1 VLRPVRT
8 RPALVAALVLVL
20 VAVAGCTQVVPGRP
34 IAAGPDDVAVT
45 TPLAAGDLG
54 TAAVVAVEQ
63 IWQAEFPRS
72 FGQPWRDIGTVVP
85 VHTDDARAPEPPC
98 VRSLSDVEGQAFYCP
113 SADAIVWDADE
124 LLPQLSQRFGQ
135 AGIAVVLAHEIGHA
149 VQSRLGL
156 DQEQAKDP
164 ARYPTI
170 LLEAMADC
178 YAGMA
183 VARLSERSIPGLP
196 MGSVERDQA
205 MLALVGF
212 RDPLGVTPTDAMAHG
227 NAFDRVSAFQDGF
240 TEGAEFCSKM
250 SLTNREFTQRR
261 FGSAADEAR
270 GGDLPLPNLL
280 DAVQK
285 DAMGAFGTLVPGYVP
300 PVLSDRVACP
310 SAELTAQ
317 GPARYCPRDGTIS
330 IDRTDLAAKH
340 RQFGDFA
347 SATLLA
353 TRYAL
358 ATLDAAGKPTTGTP
372 ASDAALC
379 LAGAYTSRLID
390 NPGGFTLSPGDLDE
404 AVTVLLTDDWAARDS
419 AGAAPAGE
427 TGFDRVA
434 RFRTGLLTG
443 PEACLAAA

>member
-1 VLRPVRT
+1 MI
-8 RPALVAALVLVL
+8 AALALVL
-20 VAVAGCTQVVPGRP
+20 VAVGGCTRLVPGRP
-34 IAAGPDDVAVT
+34 IAADPDDVAVM
-45 TPLAAGDLG
+45 TPLRAGDLG

-63 IWQAEFPRS
+63 IWETEFPRS
-72 FGQPWRDIGTVVP
+72 FGQPWREIGTVVP
-85 VHTDDARAPEPPC
+85 VHTGDQRSPEPPC

-113 SADAIVWDADE
+113 AADAIAWDADG
-124 LLPQLSQRFGQ
+124 LLPQLSEQFGQ

-156 DQEQAKDP
+156 DDEQAEDP
-164 ARYPTI
+164 AKYPTI

-178 YAGMA
+178 YAGTA

-240 TEGAEFCSKM
+240 TEGARFCSQM
-250 SLTNREFTQRR
+250 SLDNRVFTQRR
-261 FGSAADEAR
+261 FGSPDDEAR
-270 GGDLPLPNLL
+270 GGDLPLAKLL
-280 DAVQK
+280 DSVQK
-285 DAMGAFGTLVPGYVP
+285 DVMGAFGTLVPGYVP
-300 PVLSDRVACP
+300 PALSERVGCP
-310 SAELTAQ
+310 RAQLADQ
-317 GPARYCPRDGTIS
+317 GPARYCAQDGSVS
-330 IDRTDLAAKH
+330 IDRADLSVAH
-340 RQFGDFA
+340 RRFGDYA

-353 TRYAL
+353 SRYAL

-404 AVTVLLTDDWAARDS
+404 AVTVLLTEDWAARDA

-434 RFRTGLLTG
+434 RFRAGVLSG
-443 PEACLAAA
+443 PQPCLAAA

>member
-1 VLRPVRT
+1 MI
-8 RPALVAALVLVL
+8 AALVLVL
-20 VAVAGCTQVVPGRP
+20 VAVAGCTRSVPGRP
-34 IAAGPDDVAVT
+34 IAADPDDVAVT
-45 TPLAAGDLG
+45 TPLRAGDLG

-63 IWQAEFPRS
+63 IWETEFPRS
-72 FGQPWRDIGTVVP
+72 FGQPWRGIGTVVP
-85 VHTDDARAPEPPC
+85 VHTGDQRSPEPPC

-113 SADAIVWDADE
+113 AADAIAWDADG
-124 LLPQLSQRFGQ
+124 LLPQLSEQFGQ

-156 DQEQAKDP
+156 DDEQAKDP
-164 ARYPTI
+164 TKYPTI

-178 YAGMA
+178 YAGTA

-227 NAFDRVSAFQDGF
+227 NAFDRVSAFQDGV
-240 TEGAEFCSKM
+240 TEGARFCSEM
-250 SLTNREFTQRR
+250 SLDNRVFTQRR
-261 FGSAADEAR
+261 FGSADDEAR
-270 GGDLPLPNLL
+270 GGDLPLAKLL

-285 DAMGAFGTLVPGYVP
+285 DVMGAFGTLVPGYVP
-300 PVLSDRVACP
+300 PALSERVACP
-310 SAELTAQ
+310 GAQLAGQ
-317 GPARYCPRDGTIS
+317 GPARYCAQDGSVS
-330 IDRTDLAAKH
+330 IDRADLAAAH
-340 RQFGDFA
+340 RQFGDYA

-353 TRYAL
+353 SRYAL

-404 AVTVLLTDDWAARDS
+404 AVTVLLTEDWAARDS
-419 AGAAPAGE
+419 AGAAPTGE
-427 TGFDRVA
+427 NGFDRVA
-434 RFRTGLLTG
+434 RFRAGVLSG
-443 PEACLAAA
+443 PQPCLAAA